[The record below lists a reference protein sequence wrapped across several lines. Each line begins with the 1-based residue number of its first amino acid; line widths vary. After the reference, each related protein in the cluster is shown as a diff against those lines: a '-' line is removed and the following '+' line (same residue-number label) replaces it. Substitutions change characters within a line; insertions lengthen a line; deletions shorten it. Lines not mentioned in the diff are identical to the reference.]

1 MACFG
6 GVLPHSIWAVAP
18 CLVYSFVWVCGVLH
32 REREKQHGMFWWSSP
47 TEYMGSSTMSCLQF
61 CLGVWS
67 SPQGKGEAAWQVLVE
82 FSTGIWAKVYSFVWV
97 CGEAARHGMFWWSS
111 PREREKQQYMG
122 SSTMS
127 CLQFCLGVW
136 SSPQGKGEAA
146 RQVLVEFCCRVL
158 LAILALQITLGRAT
172 REQSIDVD
180 LSLEGPAWKIS
191 RRQGVIKLRNNGD
204 FFIANEGKRPIH
216 IDGKPVLAGNKQK
229 LFDNSVVEVGTLI
242 PCYPVVITI
251 PVTKRG
257 TLDPPCPSTSTS
269 TKAGCM
275 NRGSCILS

>member
-1 MACFG
+1 MFR
-6 GVLPHSIWAVAP
+6 W
-18 CLVYSFVWVCGVLH
+18 SF
-32 REREKQHGMFWWSSP
+32 
-47 TEYMGSSTMSCLQF
+47 
-61 CLGVWS
+61 
-67 SPQGKGEAAWQVLVE
+67 PQGNGEAAWQVSVE
-82 FSTGIWAKVYSFVWV
+82 FS
-97 CGEAARHGMFWWSS
+97 H
-111 PREREKQQYMG
+111 
-122 SSTMS
+122 
-127 CLQFCLGVW
+127 
-136 SSPQGKGEAA
+136 
-146 RQVLVEFCCRVL
+146 RVL

-229 LFDNSVVEVGTLI
+229 LFDNSVVEVGALL
-242 PCYPVVITI
+242 PCYPLVITI

-269 TKAGCM
+269 TKHPGFVQKM
-275 NRGSCILS
+275 PSKPLNLS

>member
-6 GVLPHSIWAVAP
+6 GVFHT
-18 CLVYSFVWVCGVLH
+18 
-32 REREKQHGMFWWSSP
+32 EREQRGMFRWS
-47 TEYMGSSTMSCLQF
+47 F
-61 CLGVWS
+61 
-67 SPQGKGEAAWQVLVE
+67 PQGNGEAAWQVSVE
-82 FSTGIWAKVYSFVWV
+82 FS
-97 CGEAARHGMFWWSS
+97 H
-111 PREREKQQYMG
+111 
-122 SSTMS
+122 
-127 CLQFCLGVW
+127 
-136 SSPQGKGEAA
+136 
-146 RQVLVEFCCRVL
+146 RVL

-229 LFDNSVVEVGTLI
+229 LFDNSVVEVGALL
-242 PCYPVVITI
+242 PCYPLVITI

-269 TKAGCM
+269 TKHPGFVQKM
-275 NRGSCILS
+275 PSKPLNLS